1 MRTISST
8 FSNDENEQNLK
19 ENNKN
24 NNILFN
30 LDDQEDSNF
39 TTLIRKMSRS

>member
-8 FSNDENEQNLK
+8 FSNDGNEQNLK

-39 TTLIRKMSRS
+39 TTLIKKNE